1 MQNVLV
7 RHFQL
12 EMNNNNNNHMVIFT
26 VLYSMLGISKYY
38 RHWNKDETERRRG
51 NDETYG
57 GG

>member
-12 EMNNNNNNHMVIFT
+12 EMNNNNNHMVIFT

-38 RHWNKDETERRRG
+38 RHWNKDETERRKG
-51 NDETYG
+51 NDETYAG
-57 GG
+57 G

>member
-12 EMNNNNNNHMVIFT
+12 EMNNNNNHMVIFT

-38 RHWNKDETERRRG
+38 RHWNKDATERRKG

>member
-12 EMNNNNNNHMVIFT
+12 EMNNNNNHMVIFT
-26 VLYSMLGISKYY
+26 VLYSMLGVSKYY
-38 RHWNKDETERRRG
+38 RHWNKDKTERRKG

>member
-12 EMNNNNNNHMVIFT
+12 EMNNNNNHMVIFT
-26 VLYSMLGISKYY
+26 VLYSMLGVSKYY
-38 RHWNKDETERRRG
+38 RHWNKDETERRKG

>member
-26 VLYSMLGISKYY
+26 VLYSMLGVSKYY
-38 RHWNKDETERRRG
+38 RHGNK
-51 NDETYG
+51 DETYG